1 MIAAPRS
8 YDREKI
14 PHVRIFRKLWLPVPQ
29 DALSA
34 MQVWPSERLLAPST
48 VITRNRQ
55 WLTFTR
61 YLEKHPQQQPEVI
74 NAQGEYVKIDL
85 LDPQAVISWVVD
97 DLISMASAK
106 DYLCTVRDRATY
118 LQVWTPGPA
127 AISALARAQARIKL
141 VARQDPKK
149 ATPVPEKA
157 VKNLSTPL
165 ALQARFLTA
174 TGLRD
179 CGARD
184 IIFRGPARPTQEQ
197 AWLKFKK
204 THDKTWALDVYAPAT
219 IVRSIHNFH
228 DLAGPLVTPLL
239 PMSAKAMTILLH
251 ALGPGFTTHSFRR
264 TFALGI
270 RIKAE
275 TLGVS
280 SEAQYE
286 KYKIAERA
294 SKIAQ
299 WAMDSRSFFE
309 YSDDYRCWM
318 YEPLC
323 VSKNVIEWVLQ
334 DLPAYKKLGRL
345 PAPMDAIS
353 PRKIALPPEDES
365 PKTREHRVPRLKFN
379 NTNNFG
385 NTKVTK
391 NVFKHHRGTRRAL
404 HE

>member
-8 YDREKI
+8 FDREKI
-14 PHVRIFRKLWLPVPQ
+14 PHVRVFRKLWLPVPQ

-48 VITRNRQ
+48 VVTRNRQ

-61 YLEKHPQQQPEVI
+61 YLEEHPQQQPDVI

-97 DLISMASAK
+97 DLISKASAK

-127 AISALARAQARIKL
+127 GISALARAQARIKL
-141 VARQDPKK
+141 VAKQDPKK

-157 VKNLSTPL
+157 VKNLTAPL

-184 IIFRGPARPTQEQ
+184 IIFRGPEHPTPNQV
-197 AWLKFKK
+197 WVKFKK
-204 THDKTWALDVYAPAT
+204 THDKTWALDVYAPASV
-219 IVRSIHNFH
+219 VRSIHDFH
-228 DLAGPLVTPLL
+228 EKAGPLVTPLF
-239 PMSAKAMTILLH
+239 PMTPKAMTILLH
-251 ALGPGFTTHSFRR
+251 SLGPGYTTHSFRR
-264 TFALGI
+264 TFALGV

-275 TLGVS
+275 TLGVTS
-280 SEAQYE
+280 KAQYE
-286 KYKIAERA
+286 KYRVAERA

-299 WAMDSRSFFE
+299 WTMDSRSFFE
-309 YSDDYRCWM
+309 YSDDFRCWM
-318 YEPLC
+318 REPLC
-323 VSKNVIEWVLQ
+323 VSKCVIEWVLQ
-334 DLPAYKKLGRL
+334 DLPAYKNLGKF
-345 PAPMDAIS
+345 PTPMDVIS
-353 PRKIALPPEDES
+353 PRKIALPPDDEA
-365 PKTREHRVPRLKFN
+365 PNDRKNHVPRLMFN
-379 NTNNFG
+379 NAANFG
-385 NTKVTK
+385 NTKVIK
-391 NVFKHHRGTRRAL
+391 NAFKPRKRL
-404 HE
+404 HAILE